1 MAVAA
6 PALDALP
13 AAPSRPARAGVVPP
27 APSRRQP
34 LNLALT
40 GLIVFGPFVAVAL
53 SVLAGMPVGW
63 VDVAL
68 VAGFYALTVLGVT
81 AGFHRLFTHRSFVAS
96 RPLKIT
102 LAVMGSLALEGSLTS
117 WVGNHRRH
125 HRFSDRDGDPHSPYA
140 PRRPSIARGL
150 LHAHVGW
157 LFHPGPATERR
168 EIGDILVDRDLVLV
182 SRLFPLFALATFAIP
197 FAVGW
202 LVAGTLVG
210 AVTALVWG
218 GLARIALVHHLT
230 WSTNSVC
237 HVFGKRPF
245 RSDDRSSNVAALAVL
260 SLGESW
266 HNAHHAFPR
275 MARHGVDRGQFDI
288 TALAIRLWE
297 RLGWAHDVHWP
308 RPEVLARKR
317 IVPKLATG
325 SA

>member
-1 MAVAA
+1 MSTA
-6 PALDALP
+6 
-13 AAPSRPARAGVVPP
+13 
-27 APSRRQP
+27 
-34 LNLALT
+34 NLALT
-40 GLIVFGPFVAVAL
+40 GLIVFGPFVGVAL
-53 SVLAGMPVGW
+53 AVIAGLPVGW
-63 VDVAL
+63 IDVCL
-68 VAGFYALTVLGVT
+68 VVGLYALTVLGVT

-117 WVGNHRRH
+117 WVANHRRH
-125 HRFSDRDGDPHSPYA
+125 HRFSDDDGDPHSPYE
-140 PRRPSIARGL
+140 PRRTSIWRGL
-150 LHAHVGW
+150 LYAHVGW
-157 LFHPGPATERR
+157 LFRPGPVTERR
-168 EIGDILVDRDLVLV
+168 EIADILVDRDLVFV
-182 SRLFPLFALATFAIP
+182 ARLFPLFALATFALP
-197 FAVGW
+197 FGIGW
-202 LVAGTLVG
+202 LVTGTFIG

-245 RSDDRSSNVAALAVL
+245 RSGDRSSNVAALCVL

-297 RLGWAHDVHWP
+297 KLGWAHDVHWP
-308 RPEVLARKR
+308 RPEKLARKR

-325 SA
+325 SACG